1 MLLLL
6 PWRRLHD
13 LFISKRFSDHN
24 TDLERISTCPR
35 PSHSSTMA
43 SYLITG
49 SSRGLGLAMASRL
62 ASLPKSD
69 VSAVFATARQDNSSQ
84 LRQLVNSSSG
94 RVGFVPLDVTDERS
108 AVDAAGLVEQQLQG
122 RGLDVLIN
130 NAGVMPLSRQGLER
144 MYVGSILD
152 SIIAHQYYRDNLNET
167 FDINVSGAHRV
178 TRAFLPLV
186 RRGQRRTVANM

>member
-1 MLLLL
+1 
-6 PWRRLHD
+6 
-13 LFISKRFSDHN
+13 
-24 TDLERISTCPR
+24 
-35 PSHSSTMA
+35 MA

-69 VSAVFATARQDNSSQ
+69 VSAVFATARQDNSPQ

-130 NAGVMPLSRQGLER
+130 NAGVMPLSRQGLEG
-144 MYVGSILD
+144 MYVGSVLD
-152 SIIAHQYYRDNLNET
+152 SKHCSSAHRNNLNET
-167 FDINVSGAHRV
+167 FDINVSGAHRA

-186 RRGQRRTVANM
+186 RRGQRKTVANM